1 LRDHGHL
8 NDTTNTMDVTS
19 SALVLILITLVAG
32 TVNGALGYGFSSIT
46 VPVAL
51 LFYTN
56 RVLNPALV
64 WVEVVLNAYVLWV
77 NRASVPQV
85 WRRVVPM
92 ILGLA
97 PGVVLGTA
105 LVHRVQPGWLKL
117 ATFIVLLPLILLQ
130 AAGFRRPIKAERR
143 FGLFFGG
150 GLGVLYSVTTIS
162 GPPLALMLS
171 NQGLTKQ
178 DFRAGLGLVRLAE
191 STFTAVA
198 YYFAGMFSVESAGL
212 LPYILPSLVVGIPL
226 GVRVIRH
233 VRPETFRRVC
243 MSFDAWVVGFGI
255 STLLR
260 QLHVIETHAA
270 FFVLAAVG
278 LLDTWL
284 LYRFFHAKTPEA
296 APHARRRL
304 AAAASNSSPI
314 PASSPPLL
322 NDVSARVT

>member
-1 LRDHGHL
+1 
-8 NDTTNTMDVTS
+8 MDVTS
-19 SALVLILITLVAG
+19 SAIALILITLVAG

-92 ILGLA
+92 IVGLA
-97 PGVVLGTA
+97 PGVALGTA

-130 AAGFRRPIKAERR
+130 AAGFRRPIRDERR
-143 FGLFFGG
+143 AGLFFGG

-162 GPPLALMLS
+162 GPPLAVMLS
-171 NQGLTKQ
+171 NQGLTKE

-198 YYFAGMFSVESAGL
+198 YYFAGMFSIESAGL
-212 LPYILPSLVVGIPL
+212 LPFILPSLIVGIPL
-226 GVRVIRH
+226 GVRIIRQ

-243 MSFDAWVVGFGI
+243 MSFDAWIVGFGI

-260 QLHVIETHAA
+260 QLHVIESSAA
-270 FFVLAAVG
+270 FSVLVAVG
-278 LLDTWL
+278 VIDIWL
-284 LYRFFHAKTPEA
+284 LYRFFRHQPLGAIATGPQP
-296 APHARRRL
+296 APQ
-304 AAAASNSSPI
+304 
-314 PASSPPLL
+314 
-322 NDVSARVT
+322 TQ